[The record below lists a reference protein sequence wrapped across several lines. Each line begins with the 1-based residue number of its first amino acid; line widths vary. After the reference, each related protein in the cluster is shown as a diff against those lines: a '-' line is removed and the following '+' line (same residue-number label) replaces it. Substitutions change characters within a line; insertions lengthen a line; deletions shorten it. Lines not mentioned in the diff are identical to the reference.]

1 MKKFILVIMIL
12 LLTISTNVFSGLLLE
27 SYEQSKKDKTVKASN
42 ELYINALVT
51 AYGWANTELKQRN
64 KELLYCQPDNL
75 ALDQKNY
82 VMILEDHIDLTSKLF
97 KENNAL
103 KKEVSIEYLL
113 LQGLIVAFPCNNK

>member
-1 MKKFILVIMIL
+1 MIL